1 MYRTVRVGEK
11 DIPMLSMASVDVYYR
26 NIFRE
31 DPIAMQAKG
40 MDDGETIVFIMRMG
54 FVMAKFAEL
63 KDRKEMRSLNED
75 SYLEWLDCLER
86 SDYLA
91 ALPEIR
97 AVYEGQNLN
106 VAEVKKT
113 GDRSTGP

>member
-1 MYRTVRVGEK
+1 MYRTVHIGEK
-11 DIPMLSMASVDVYYR
+11 EVPMISMASVDVYYR
-26 NIFRE
+26 NIFHE

-63 KDRKEMRSLNED
+63 KDRKDMRDLNED
-75 SYLEWLDCLER
+75 SYLEWLDGMER
-86 SDYLA
+86 ADYLA
-91 ALPEIR
+91 ALPDVR
-97 AVYEGQNLN
+97 AVYEGQNLSTS
-106 VAEVKKT
+106 VVKKT

>member
-63 KDRKEMRSLNED
+63 KDQGD
-75 SYLEWLDCLER
+75 
-86 SDYLA
+86 A
-91 ALPEIR
+91 QPE
-97 AVYEGQNLN
+97 
-106 VAEVKKT
+106 
-113 GDRSTGP
+113 

>member
-1 MYRTVRVGEK
+1 MYRTVHIGEK
-11 DIPMLSMASVDVYYR
+11 EVPMLSMASVDVYYR
-26 NIFRE
+26 NIFQE

-63 KDRKEMRSLNED
+63 RNRKEMCSLNED
-75 SYLEWLDCLER
+75 SYLEWLDGMER

-97 AVYEGQNLN
+97 AVYEGQNLSA
-106 VAEVKKT
+106 AEVKKT

>member
-1 MYRTVRVGEK
+1 
-11 DIPMLSMASVDVYYR
+11 MLSMASVDVYYR

-63 KDRKEMRSLNED
+63 KDRKDMRSLNED
-75 SYLEWLDCLER
+75 SYLEWLDGMER
-86 SDYLA
+86 SEYLT

-97 AVYEGQNLN
+97 AVYEGQNLS
-106 VAEVKKT
+106 VSEVKKT

>member
-1 MYRTVRVGEK
+1 MYRTVHVGEK
-11 DIPMLSMASVDVYYR
+11 EIPMLSMASVDVYYR
-26 NIFRE
+26 NVFRE

-54 FVMAKFAEL
+54 FVMTKFAEL
-63 KDRKEMRSLNED
+63 KDRKELRSLNED
-75 SYLEWLDCLER
+75 SYLEWLDGLER
-86 SDYLA
+86 SEYLA

-97 AVYEGQNLN
+97 AVYEGQNLSS
-106 VAEVKKT
+106 AEVKKT